1 MTRQADLRASDADRE
16 QVAERLRQA
25 TTEGRLLAEELDER
39 MGAALSA
46 RTYGELAAVV
56 ADLPAPG
63 MTIAGRSRSPAR
75 RITPAIGVAIA
86 LLAVAIG
93 VVAGLVGG
101 HFHPGHA
108 AANGFR
114 GGASIFWIVWIA
126 IAWRFYMHRRGRA
139 R

>member
-25 TTEGRLLAEELDER
+25 TTEGRLLPEEFEDRL
-39 MGAALSA
+39 GAALSA

-63 MTIAGRSRSPAR
+63 TTIAGRSRAPAR
-75 RITPAIGVAIA
+75 RIKPTIGVAIA
-86 LLAVAIG
+86 VLAVTIG
-93 VVAGLVGG
+93 IVAGLVGG
-101 HFHPGHA
+101 HFHAGHSGP
-108 AANGFR
+108 NGFQ
-114 GGASIFWIVWIA
+114 GGASVFWIVWIA
-126 IAWRFYMHRRGRA
+126 IAWRFYIHRRGRA